1 MDSREI
7 ELVLARL
14 YTDNELYERF
24 IANPRLEIKR
34 QQLSADVACAF
45 EAIDIQ
51 GLKLAAR
58 GYRHKRDRAAKI
70 SLSVWC
76 CVKSYFSAMKYC
88 VAPQNVISRA
98 SVIERIKIARYRIFK
113 I

>member
-7 ELVLARL
+7 ELFLTRL
-14 YTDNELYERF
+14 YTENELYERF
-24 IANPRLEIKR
+24 ITDPRFEIKR

-76 CVKSYFSAMKYC
+76 CVKNYFSDIKYT
-88 VAPQNVISRA
+88 AAQKHFISRA
-98 SVIERIKIARYRIFK
+98 SVVERLKVACYRMFK